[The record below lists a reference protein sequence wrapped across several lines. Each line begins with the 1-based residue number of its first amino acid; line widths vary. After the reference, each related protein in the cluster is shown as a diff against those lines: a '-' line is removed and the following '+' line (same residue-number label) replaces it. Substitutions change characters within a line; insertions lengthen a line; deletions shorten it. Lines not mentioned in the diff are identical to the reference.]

1 MYSLWDVL
9 CMCVRDECGMTLCKD
24 RGTLHAGRTNIR
36 YFINSSNHIHNSCS
50 SLSDSLGFIHRAV
63 DDETN
68 TSFFSHINWFN
79 SCLSLVSYFSLSF
92 FFFFLHRILNFSGPN
107 HTDWK
112 WKHLI
117 TTHISVFVVVVVVVA
132 RLQRRKWWFKQ
143 WKVQKGKEVE
153 MDSQVKQALDL
164 YLGDTY
170 EYCTI
175 YISMENL
182 TCTHFLGIIHLQKLK
197 YNKIH
202 VVPATGLCEHV
213 AVAHWR

>member
-68 TSFFSHINWFN
+68 TSFFLILIDSIRVCPW
-79 SCLSLVSYFSLSF
+79 SLIFLYLF
-92 FFFFLHRILNFSGPN
+92 FFFFYTESLIFQAP
-107 HTDWK
+107 TTQIKK